1 MSDYIIKYKVEEMTK
16 ENAELKCEML
26 RLKRPTLNNIE
37 NECGDVKQPIRP
49 VSMFE
54 TREGIKSDIIQN
66 VPVRNILLINIKIEV
81 KILHKFT
88 FGNDYRF

>member
-1 MSDYIIKYKVEEMTK
+1 
-16 ENAELKCEML
+16 ML
-26 RLKRPTLNNIE
+26 RQKKPTINNK

-66 VPVRNILLINIKIEV
+66 AQV
-81 KILHKFT
+81 KKNL
-88 FGNDYRF
+88 